1 LALLA
6 SENLLTTF
14 VRLRRVLLSLLQHIT
29 LSTILSA
36 TARSSLE
43 VHGTLLI
50 CPSLPRVAVD
60 ASVLTLDIST
70 HTSEKELDTHILSTR
85 QKHTTICLWGGF
97 FNALLAN
104 LIYISGRLIFLA
116 TRIGEISSAFVFSTL
131 MHQYSM
137 MSKDYDRHTDLDLA
151 MILFVFLD

>member
-1 LALLA
+1 MLQLVRPLEPLSIHCMKEIIVEDMVKSHGAPTAKRSSDSKQRQISWSLGALP
-6 SENLLTTF
+6 SENLHHF
-14 VRLRRVLLSLLQHIT
+14 CSLRRVLLSLLQHIT

-70 HTSEKELDTHILSTR
+70 HTSEKELDHTYIVNKTNTHHDLPVGGLF
-85 QKHTTICLWGGF
+85 QCL
-97 FNALLAN
+97 A
-104 LIYISGRLIFLA
+104 R
-116 TRIGEISSAFVFSTL
+116 
-131 MHQYSM
+131 
-137 MSKDYDRHTDLDLA
+137 
-151 MILFVFLD
+151 